1 MLLWTP
7 FMNIAENAV
16 QSILLEK
23 NRTVRQK
30 KSVNSLRLKM
40 MADVVAVAVP
50 DMTDAVTTADVTDV
64 PAVLQLADAL
74 MRWTEEVVLTD
85 AS

>member
-1 MLLWTP
+1 
-7 FMNIAENAV
+7 MNIAENAV

-40 MADVVAVAVP
+40 MADVVAVAAP
-50 DMTDAVTTADVTDV
+50 DMTDVVTTAVVTDV
-64 PAVLQLADAL
+64 FAVLQQADVL
-74 MRWTEEVVLTD
+74 MQLTEEDAPTD

>member
-1 MLLWTP
+1 
-7 FMNIAENAV
+7 MNIAENAE

-23 NRTVRQK
+23 KRTVRQK
-30 KSVNSLRLKM
+30 KSVNSLRRKM
-40 MADVVAVAVP
+40 MADVAVVAVP
-50 DMTDAVTTADVTDV
+50 DMTGAVTTADVTDV

-74 MRWTEEVVLTD
+74 MRWTEEDAPTD